1 MTACGKL
8 VTGYNS
14 PDRTNPQ
21 AEHWVEL
28 RTGYPCSVETESSG
42 GHQGPCAAVEQP
54 QTVTARSRWLEAD
67 RRRMQDLRHTQS
79 GLGETQGRPLTF
91 AENAG
96 ADPAITHPAQEVPCP
111 LCEARVVAKD
121 LPDHL
126 RQVHASTAA
135 TAVHTAPEPPPVT
148 AMDEWADARPGP
160 TPGPQGQMPT
170 RANRPHDQ
178 SLPEPNDRP
187 VMHEV
192 LIDLIQKRL
201 AIGVERYG
209 TGLQPMNGRDSFR
222 DLVEELVDATVY
234 TLQIR
239 HEKAEMRLH
248 AEAIYEFFE
257 IVNGEAEW
265 PNEKIP
271 KQMREHIQALVAW
284 FDNTAD

>member
-14 PDRTNPQ
+14 PDRNDPQ

-28 RTGYPCSVETESSG
+28 RTGYPCSVDLGTAG
-42 GHQGPCAAVEQP
+42 AHPGPCAAVEQP
-54 QTVTARSRWLEAD
+54 QTVTARQRWLEAD
-67 RRRMQDLRHTQS
+67 RRRSEDLRSQAS

-91 AENAG
+91 AENVG

-135 TAVHTAPEPPPVT
+135 TAIHTAPEPPPVM
-148 AMDEWADARPGP
+148 AVDEWADARPGP
-160 TPGPQGQMPT
+160 T

-178 SLPEPNDRP
+178 ALPEPNDRP

-192 LIDLIQKRL
+192 LIDLIRSRL
-201 AIGVERYG
+201 AIGIERYG
-209 TGLQPMNGRDSFR
+209 TGLQPMNGRDALR
-222 DLVEELVDATVY
+222 DQVEELIDAAVY

-257 IVNGEAEW
+257 VVNGGAEW
-265 PNEKIP
+265 PSEKIP
-271 KQMREHIQALVAW
+271 MQMREHIQALVSW